1 MSPVDAKRRVPT
13 SGGEIAYTD
22 DGDGPPVVL
31 IHGFPQSAFVWRDL
45 GPLLSSRF
53 RVIVPDM
60 LGSGDSD
67 RPVDEPLGL
76 VAQAG
81 YVAELVRALDIERY
95 AVIGHS
101 VGGGVAQLL
110 AIDHAGV
117 DAMVLM
123 SSTAFDAW
131 PTLLTREIQR
141 TPPDQEVELFVHSGM
156 RAAFRI
162 GMADPDRLSED
173 QVAEYLRPW
182 SGPDGVASFF
192 RFARAMDGTGLVG
205 RDDDLRALEIPV
217 LIFWGEEDEFYPP
230 AVAERLN
237 ETIPT
242 STLGLLPG
250 CRHFLVED
258 AIETIGPMIYEYLRA
273 RYLHEPHGGH
283 GEGSG
288 IVTIQLERR
297 APWVDM
303 AEVEEDAWHDVDD
316 DEEDE

>member
-1 MSPVDAKRRVPT
+1 MSPAVDKRRVRT
-13 SGGEIAYTD
+13 SGGELAFTD
-22 DGDGPPVVL
+22 AGDGPVVVL
-31 IHGFPQSAFVWRDL
+31 LHGFPQSSFVWRDL

-53 RVIVPDM
+53 RVIVPDL

-67 RPVDEPLGL
+67 KPAGVPLGL

-81 YVAELVRALDIERY
+81 YVCELLEALGVERY

-110 AIDHAGV
+110 ALDGEGV

-131 PTLLTREIQR
+131 PTMLTREIQR
-141 TPPDQEVELFVHSGM
+141 TPPEHRVELFVHSGI
-156 RAAFRI
+156 RASLCV
-162 GMADPDRLSED
+162 GMADPDRITPD
-173 QVAEYLRPW
+173 QVMEYLRPW
-182 SGPDGVASFF
+182 SGPQNVEAFF
-192 RFARAMDGTGLVG
+192 RFADAMDGTGLLD
-205 RDDDLRALEIPV
+205 REDDLGKLEIPV
-217 LIFWGEEDEFYPP
+217 LIFWGEEDECYPP

-237 ETIPT
+237 AAIPT

-258 AIETIGPMIYEYLRA
+258 AIETIGPMVYEYLRA
-273 RYLHEPHGGH
+273 RYLREPHGGH
-283 GEGSG
+283 EETSG

-297 APWVDM
+297 PPWVDL
-303 AEVEEDAWHDVDD
+303 AEYEEDDWHDVD
-316 DEEDE
+316 EEEES

>member
-1 MSPVDAKRRVPT
+1 
-13 SGGEIAYTD
+13 
-22 DGDGPPVVL
+22 
-31 IHGFPQSAFVWRDL
+31 
-45 GPLLSSRF
+45 
-53 RVIVPDM
+53 M

-67 RPVDEPLGL
+67 RPADEPLGL

-81 YVAELVRALDIERY
+81 YLAELVRALDVERF

-110 AIDHAGV
+110 ALDHPGV

-156 RAAFRI
+156 RASLRI
-162 GMADPDRLSED
+162 GMADPDRLTPD

-182 SGPDGVASFF
+182 SGPEGVASFF

-230 AVAERLN
+230 AVAERS
-237 ETIPT
+237 ERDHPDVDARPAP
-242 STLGLLPG
+242 GMPPLPG
-250 CRHFLVED
+250 GGRDRD
-258 AIETIGPMIYEYLRA
+258 ARPDDLRVPA
-273 RYLHEPHGGH
+273 RP
-283 GEGSG
+283 
-288 IVTIQLERR
+288 VPPRATRR
-297 APWVDM
+297 A
-303 AEVEEDAWHDVDD
+303 
-316 DEEDE
+316 

>member
-1 MSPVDAKRRVPT
+1 VSPVDAKRRVHT

-67 RPVDEPLGL
+67 RPVDEPIGL

-217 LIFWGEEDEFYPP
+217 LIFWGEEDEFYPA

-297 APWVDM
+297 PPWVDM

-316 DEEDE
+316 EEDE

>member
-1 MSPVDAKRRVPT
+1 M
-13 SGGEIAYTD
+13 
-22 DGDGPPVVL
+22 
-31 IHGFPQSAFVWRDL
+31 
-45 GPLLSSRF
+45 
-53 RVIVPDM
+53 
-60 LGSGDSD
+60 
-67 RPVDEPLGL
+67 
-76 VAQAG
+76 
-81 YVAELVRALDIERY
+81 
-95 AVIGHS
+95 IGHS

-110 AIDHAGV
+110 ALDHPGV

-156 RAAFRI
+156 RASLRI
-162 GMADPDRLSED
+162 GMADPDRLTPD

-182 SGPDGVASFF
+182 SGPEGVASFF

-258 AIETIGPMIYEYLRA
+258 AIETLGPMIYEYLRA

-283 GEGSG
+283 GEESG

-297 APWVDM
+297 PPWVDM

-316 DEEDE
+316 EEDE